1 MLSLDLNLQSLFL
14 IQIHTLP
21 PSCTPSTIKSVRI
34 RFSLRSRGQDGQ
46 SPCRHKRPCW
56 INMLALLILGF
67 LSLTLAPAA
76 SAGISSGGSGSDMRL
91 ILRKQIQP
99 YGASDTWAEAS
110 FEQLLAPARTAIVI
124 TDMWD
129 KHWCRG
135 ATERVGQIALRM
147 EPLLERARTAGILI
161 IHAPSETMDF
171 YAGSEGRRL
180 AQSAP
185 HVDPPEAAPLR
196 DPPLPIDD
204 SNGGC
209 DTPGDTEH
217 RAWSRET
224 HLLAIAPGDV
234 ISDNGTEIYNV
245 LRQHGIDTVFYMGV
259 HANMCILNRS
269 FGIRQ
274 LARWGIHCIL
284 VRDLTDAMYEPSS
297 RPFVSHAAG
306 TELVIEYIEQH
317 WAPTVTGVQMMQALP
332 GTSPS
337 GKNSGESH

>member
-1 MLSLDLNLQSLFL
+1 MRAM
-14 IQIHTLP
+14 
-21 PSCTPSTIKSVRI
+21 V
-34 RFSLRSRGQDGQ
+34 
-46 SPCRHKRPCW
+46 
-56 INMLALLILGF
+56 ILGLLPF
-67 LSLTLAPAA
+67 LLTVPGR
-76 SAGISSGGSGSDMRL
+76 AGSVPGANNSDMRL
-91 ILRKQIQP
+91 ILRTRIQP
-99 YGASDTWAEAS
+99 YGAGNSWTEAN
-110 FEQLLAPARTAIVI
+110 FEQSLAPAKTAIVI

-135 ATERVGQIALRM
+135 ATERVNQIALRM
-147 EPLLERARTAGILI
+147 EPLLKKARSAGILI

-171 YAGSEGRRL
+171 YAGSEAREV

-185 HVDPPEAAPLR
+185 HAQPPETTPAH

-224 HLLAIAPGDV
+224 PLLTVAPGDV
-234 ISDNGTEIYNV
+234 ISDSGSEIYNV

-259 HANMCILNRS
+259 HANMCILNRT

-274 LARWGIHCIL
+274 MARWGIHCIL

-317 WAPTVTGVQMMQALP
+317 WAPTVTSSAIMHSLSEISPATKSP
-332 GTSPS
+332 GE
-337 GKNSGESH
+337 NN

>member
-1 MLSLDLNLQSLFL
+1 M
-14 IQIHTLP
+14 H
-21 PSCTPSTIKSVRI
+21 
-34 RFSLRSRGQDGQ
+34 
-46 SPCRHKRPCW
+46 
-56 INMLALLILGF
+56 M
-67 LSLTLAPAA
+67 
-76 SAGISSGGSGSDMRL
+76 
-91 ILRKQIQP
+91 ILRTRVKP
-99 YGASDTWAEAS
+99 YGAKDIWTEAT
-110 FEQLLAPARTAIVI
+110 FEQTFVAARTAIVI

-147 EPLLERARTAGILI
+147 EPLLKKARAAGILI

-185 HVDPPEAAPLR
+185 EMDPPADPPLH

-204 SNGGC
+204 TNGGC

-217 RAWSRET
+217 REWSRET
-224 HLLAIAPGDV
+224 SLLTIAPGDV
-234 ISDNGTEIYNV
+234 ISDSGMEIYNV

-274 LARWGIHCIL
+274 MARWGMNCIL

-306 TELVIEYIEQH
+306 TELVIEFIEQH
-317 WAPTVTGVQMMQALP
+317 WAPTVTSAQMMQALP
-332 GTSPS
+332 DRPGDHP
-337 GKNSGESH
+337 GKSH

>member
-1 MLSLDLNLQSLFL
+1 MRV
-14 IQIHTLP
+14 P
-21 PSCTPSTIKSVRI
+21 
-34 RFSLRSRGQDGQ
+34 
-46 SPCRHKRPCW
+46 
-56 INMLALLILGF
+56 LILGW
-67 LSLTLAPAA
+67 LSLILVPPGLAPPL
-76 SAGISSGGSGSDMRL
+76 SAGTVSHMHLD
-91 ILRKQIQP
+91 LRKRIQP
-99 YGASDTWAEAS
+99 YGLSDTWTEAR
-110 FEQLLAPARTAIVI
+110 FEQSLDPAKTAIVI

-147 EPLLERARTAGILI
+147 EPLLEKARAAGVLM

-171 YAGSEGRRL
+171 YAGTEGRRL

-185 HVDPPEAAPLR
+185 HVDPPEAAPLH

-224 HLLAIAPGDV
+224 PLLTIAPGDV
-234 ISDNGTEIYNV
+234 ISDRGTEIYNV
-245 LRQHGIDTVFYMGV
+245 LRQRGIDTVFYMGV
-259 HANMCILNRS
+259 HANMCILNRT

-274 LARWGIHCIL
+274 MARWGIHCIL

-317 WAPTVTGVQMMQALP
+317 WAPTVTSAQMMQALS
-332 GTSPS
+332 SPPRS
-337 GKNSGESH
+337 GKGAGNSN